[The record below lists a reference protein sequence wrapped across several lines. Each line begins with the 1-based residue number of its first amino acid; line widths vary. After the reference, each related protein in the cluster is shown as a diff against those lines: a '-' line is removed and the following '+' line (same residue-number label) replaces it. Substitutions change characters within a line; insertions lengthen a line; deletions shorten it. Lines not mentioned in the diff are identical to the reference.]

1 MSPLKQKNLMQA
13 YLKSSILTEI
23 GYSNT
28 GNSNITIEQ
37 HEHTQEFNPLHY
49 TGSARVLQASSL
61 EAHQSVQS

>member
-1 MSPLKQKNLMQA
+1 MQA

-23 GYSNT
+23 GYSNI

-37 HEHTQEFNPLHY
+37 HEHAQEFNPLHY

-61 EAHQSVQS
+61 EAHQREHVQF